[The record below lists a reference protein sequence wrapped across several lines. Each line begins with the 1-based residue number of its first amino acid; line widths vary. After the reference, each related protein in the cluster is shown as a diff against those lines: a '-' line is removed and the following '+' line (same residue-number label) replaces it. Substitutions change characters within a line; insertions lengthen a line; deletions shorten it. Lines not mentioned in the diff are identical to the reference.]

1 MSDENRP
8 TTSGDDKS
16 ARLKRF
22 GIAAAALVAVFLL
35 GYVPSC
41 RSARSAESQRAQSE
55 HQLNLARL
63 HGQIGMM
70 SFEANRNNYS
80 KAAAYSTDFFNHLKN
95 TINDTSDAA
104 LKEKLQ
110 AIAARRDEITANLA
124 QAEPAVKEK
133 LGQMY
138 ADFYQII
145 APQ

>member
-1 MSDENRP
+1 MSDENKP
-8 TTSGDDKS
+8 AASGDEKS
-16 ARLKRF
+16 SGLRRI
-22 GIAAAALVAVFLL
+22 GIAVAALVAMFLI

-41 RSARSAESQRAQSE
+41 RSARSAETQRAQAE

-63 HGQIGMM
+63 HSQLGMM
-70 SFEANRNNYS
+70 SFEVNRNNYS
-80 KAAAYSTDFFNHLKN
+80 NSAAYSTDFFNSLKN

-104 LKEKLQ
+104 LKERLQ

-133 LGQMY
+133 IGQMY